1 MATVIELTS
10 YPVKGCA
17 GTPAAAAE
25 LTPAGLPHDRSFLVV
40 GPKGVFRSQR
50 TDPRLAVVRPEVTT
64 DGTQLTLNAP
74 GLETLHLDID
84 LGTGPSP
91 RCEVEMFGD
100 PYRAVDQGDRAAEWL
115 SEALG
120 AASRLVRAAPEHDRV
135 TDGLT
140 PGTSGFAD
148 SSPVHVISLASFDD
162 LNRRITAAGRPPV
175 PLDRFRPN
183 IVVDGWDAPQTED
196 RAWRVTVGGG
206 ELEFR
211 QARRPLRRHAR
222 RPADRRQGG
231 AGTAAHARLVPAGA
245 RGRGRVRIEVL
256 GAGDGKGGGGRR
268 IRGHRVGNRLI
279 RYGLIGRIGPVHASV
294 RSPHHAQDPDH
305 RR

>member
-1 MATVIELTS
+1 MATVTALTS

-40 GPKGVFRSQR
+40 GPQGVFRSQR
-50 TDPRLAVVRPEVTT
+50 SDPRLAVVRPEVSA

-120 AASRLVRAAPEHDRV
+120 AASRLVRVPPEHDRV

-175 PLDRFRPN
+175 TMDRFRPN

-196 RAWRVTVGGG
+196 RARRVTVGGG
-206 ELEFR
+206 ELGFAKLAVRCAVTLVDQSTGDKAGPE
-211 QARRPLRRHAR
+211 PLRTLASYR
-222 RPADRRQGG
+222 RVPEGG
-231 AGTAAHARLVPAGA
+231 VAFGSKFS
-245 RGRGRVRIEVL
+245 VL
-256 GAGDGKGGGGRR
+256 GTGKVAVGDAFEVTEWGTDGSDT
-268 IRGHRVGNRLI
+268 
-279 RYGLIGRIGPVHASV
+279 A
-294 RSPHHAQDPDH
+294 
-305 RR
+305 

>member
-1 MATVIELTS
+1 MATVTALTS

-40 GPKGVFRSQR
+40 GPQGVFRSQR
-50 TDPRLAVVRPEVTT
+50 SDPRLAVVRPEVGAN
-64 DGTQLTLNAP
+64 GTQLTLNAP

-120 AASRLVRAAPEHDRV
+120 AASRLVRVPPEHDRV

-175 PLDRFRPN
+175 TMDRFRPN

-196 RAWRVTVGGG
+196 RARRVTVGGG
-206 ELEFR
+206 ELGFAKLAVRCAVTLVDQSTGDKAGPE
-211 QARRPLRRHAR
+211 PLRTLASYR
-222 RPADRRQGG
+222 RVPEGG
-231 AGTAAHARLVPAGA
+231 VAFGSKFS
-245 RGRGRVRIEVL
+245 VL
-256 GAGDGKGGGGRR
+256 GTGKVAVGDAFEVTEWGTDGSDT
-268 IRGHRVGNRLI
+268 
-279 RYGLIGRIGPVHASV
+279 A
-294 RSPHHAQDPDH
+294 
-305 RR
+305 

>member
-50 TDPRLAVVRPEVTT
+50 TDPRLAVVRPEVGT
-64 DGTQLTLNAP
+64 DGTQLVLNAP
-74 GLETLHLDID
+74 GLEPLHLDID

-91 RCEVEMFGD
+91 RCEVEMFGN

-140 PGTSGFAD
+140 PGTSAFAD

-175 PLDRFRPN
+175 TMDRFRPN
-183 IVVDGWDAPQTED
+183 FVVDGWDAPQTED
-196 RAWRVTVGGG
+196 RARRVTVGGG
-206 ELEFR
+206 ELGFAKLAIRCAVTLVDQRTGDKAGPE
-211 QARRPLRRHAR
+211 PLRTLASYR
-222 RPADRRQGG
+222 RVPEGG
-231 AGTAAHARLVPAGA
+231 VAFGSKFS
-245 RGRGRVRIEVL
+245 VL
-256 GAGDGKGGGGRR
+256 GTGKVAVGDAFEVTEWGT
-268 IRGHRVGNRLI
+268 
-279 RYGLIGRIGPVHASV
+279 
-294 RSPHHAQDPDH
+294 D
-305 RR
+305 

>member
-50 TDPRLAVVRPEVTT
+50 TDPRLAVVRPEVSA
-64 DGTQLTLNAP
+64 DGARLTLNTP

-91 RCEVEMFGD
+91 RCDVEMFGD
-100 PYRAVDQGDRAAEWL
+100 PYRAVDQGDRVAEWL

-120 AASRLVRAAPEHDRV
+120 ATSRLVRAAPEHDRV

-148 SSPVHVISLASFDD
+148 SSPVHVISLATFDD
-162 LNRRITAAGRPPV
+162 LNRRITAAGRAPV
-175 PLDRFRPN
+175 PMDRFRPN

-196 RAWRVTVGGG
+196 RARRVTVGGG
-206 ELEFR
+206 ELGFAKLAVRCAVTLVDQRTGDKAGPE
-211 QARRPLRRHAR
+211 PLRTLASYR
-222 RPADRRQGG
+222 RVPEGG
-231 AGTAAHARLVPAGA
+231 VAFGSKFS
-245 RGRGRVRIEVL
+245 VL
-256 GAGDGKGGGGRR
+256 GTGKVAVGDAFEVTEWGT
-268 IRGHRVGNRLI
+268 
-279 RYGLIGRIGPVHASV
+279 
-294 RSPHHAQDPDH
+294 D
-305 RR
+305 

>member
-17 GTPAAAAE
+17 GTRAAAAE
-25 LTPAGLPHDRSFLVV
+25 LTPAGLPHDRSFLAV
-40 GPKGVFRSQR
+40 GPGGVFRSQR
-50 TDPRLAVVRPEVTT
+50 TDPRLAVVRPEVST

-84 LGTGPSP
+84 LGAGPAP
-91 RCEVEMFGD
+91 RCDVEMFGD

-120 AASRLVRAAPEHDRV
+120 ATSRLVRAAPEHDRV

-148 SSPVHVISLASFDD
+148 SSPVHVISLATFDD
-162 LNRRITAAGRPPV
+162 LNRRITAAGRSPV
-175 PLDRFRPN
+175 PMDRFRPN

-196 RAWRVTVGGG
+196 RARRVTVGGG
-206 ELEFR
+206 ELGFAKLAVRCAVTLVDQRTGDKAGPE
-211 QARRPLRRHAR
+211 PLRTLASYR
-222 RPADRRQGG
+222 RVPEGG
-231 AGTAAHARLVPAGA
+231 VAFGSKFS
-245 RGRGRVRIEVL
+245 VL
-256 GAGDGKGGGGRR
+256 GTGKVAVGDAFEVTEWGT
-268 IRGHRVGNRLI
+268 
-279 RYGLIGRIGPVHASV
+279 
-294 RSPHHAQDPDH
+294 D
-305 RR
+305 

>member
-1 MATVIELTS
+1 MATVTELIS

-40 GPKGVFRSQR
+40 GPEGVFRSQR
-50 TDPRLAVVRPEVTT
+50 TDPRLAVVRPEVST

-84 LGTGPSP
+84 LGDGPSP

-148 SSPVHVISLASFDD
+148 SSPVHVISLATFDD
-162 LNRRITAAGRPPV
+162 LNRRITAAGRSPV
-175 PLDRFRPN
+175 PMDRFRPN

-196 RAWRVTVGGG
+196 RARRVTVGGG
-206 ELEFR
+206 ELGFAKLAVRCAVTLVDQRTGGKAGPE
-211 QARRPLRRHAR
+211 PLRTLASYR
-222 RPADRRQGG
+222 RVPEGG
-231 AGTAAHARLVPAGA
+231 VAFGSKFS
-245 RGRGRVRIEVL
+245 VL
-256 GAGDGKGGGGRR
+256 GTGKVAVGDAFEVTEWGT
-268 IRGHRVGNRLI
+268 
-279 RYGLIGRIGPVHASV
+279 
-294 RSPHHAQDPDH
+294 D
-305 RR
+305 

>member
-50 TDPRLAVVRPEVTT
+50 TDPRLAVVRPEVST
-64 DGTQLTLNAP
+64 DGTQLTLNSP
-74 GLETLHLDID
+74 GLEPLHLDID
-84 LGTGPSP
+84 LGAGPSP
-91 RCEVEMFGD
+91 RCDVEMFGD
-100 PYRAVDQGDRAAEWL
+100 PYRAVDQGDRVAEWL

-148 SSPVHVISLASFDD
+148 SSPVHVISLATFDD
-162 LNRRITAAGRPPV
+162 LNRRITAAGRSPV
-175 PLDRFRPN
+175 PMDRFRPN
-183 IVVDGWDAPQTED
+183 IVVDGWDVPQTED
-196 RAWRVTVGGG
+196 RARRVTVGGG
-206 ELEFR
+206 ELGFAKLAVRCAVTLVDQRTGDKAGPE
-211 QARRPLRRHAR
+211 PLRTLASYR
-222 RPADRRQGG
+222 RVPEGG
-231 AGTAAHARLVPAGA
+231 VAFGSKFS
-245 RGRGRVRIEVL
+245 VL
-256 GAGDGKGGGGRR
+256 GTGKVAVGDAFEVTEWGT
-268 IRGHRVGNRLI
+268 
-279 RYGLIGRIGPVHASV
+279 
-294 RSPHHAQDPDH
+294 D
-305 RR
+305 